1 MLWNERNHKESLEKF
16 ERKFLEE
23 KQRLQQ
29 ETNEKIQEIATKAQD
44 EALK

>member
-1 MLWNERNHKESLEKF
+1 MLWHERDHKESLERFEQKF
-16 ERKFLEE
+16 IAE

-29 ETNEKIQEIATKAQD
+29 ETDEKIREIATKAQD